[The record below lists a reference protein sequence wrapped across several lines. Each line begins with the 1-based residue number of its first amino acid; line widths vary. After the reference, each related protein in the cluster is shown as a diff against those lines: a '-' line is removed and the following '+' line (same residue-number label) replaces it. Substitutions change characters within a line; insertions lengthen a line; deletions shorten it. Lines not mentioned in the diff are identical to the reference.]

1 VRLELRP
8 SSIDALQLNE
18 YVRRAARVDANRGI
32 ATAHR
37 QAIPR
42 RDQGMGIV
50 RPTVTVSAEGIDDER
65 AGMSA
70 RSASSPDPSKGD
82 AVA

>member
-1 VRLELRP
+1 
-8 SSIDALQLNE
+8 
-18 YVRRAARVDANRGI
+18 
-32 ATAHR
+32 
-37 QAIPR
+37 
-42 RDQGMGIV
+42 MGIV